1 MKYGLPLINSHL
13 REQIYSSEIGRR
25 NNHSHNKIEK
35 RPSKPNYS
43 SVHLLTDEHLNKDII
58 KLRNENE
65 KKFSFLQMYSQH
77 KYSKPVTKNKLNAIK
92 QSSYLPNKTNYTM
105 STMSTFV
112 NQKNTFNSSNYSI
125 EGNNNRTTLN
135 QDHDAFNNETINN
148 FDQDNNFDTTHHDSK
163 SKEFDMIFKNSIKM
177 LQKIKKQKKKT
188 KKLTSNKYSNCTR
201 KEINEIQNK
210 MSYLNG
216 VINYLYPKIICM
228 KTAENEKN
236 FLNRINNRHNNE
248 QEQKKK
254 KIDIKKKHNC
264 INVLNLDF

>member
-1 MKYGLPLINSHL
+1 MKYGLPFINTHL
-13 REQIYSSEIGRR
+13 RERIYSSEIRRR
-25 NNHSHNKIEK
+25 NHHSNNKIE
-35 RPSKPNYS
+35 RITSKPNYNS
-43 SVHLLTDEHLNKDII
+43 IHLLTDEYLNKDII

-65 KKFSFLQMYSQH
+65 KKFSFLQMYNQH
-77 KYSKPVTKNKLNAIK
+77 KYSKPLTKNQLNAIN
-92 QSSYLPNKTNYTM
+92 QPSFLPNKTNYTL

-112 NQKNTFNSSNYSI
+112 NHKNTFNSSNYSI
-125 EGNNNRTTLN
+125 EGNYNNKTAMN
-135 QDHDAFNNETINN
+135 QDHDTVNNETINN
-148 FDQDNNFDTTHHDSK
+148 FDQENNFNTHHDSK

-177 LQKIKKQKKKT
+177 LQKIKKQKKTT

-248 QEQKKK
+248 HGQKK
-254 KIDIKKKHNC
+254 KIDIKKNHNSV
-264 INVLNLDF
+264 NVLNLAF